1 MDELSIE
8 ELTIP
13 ASLDSPEAD
22 DFRATVEVRNVCERE
37 GYGTDEFAFS
47 AEELLP
53 TWQNLDHEPKRLL
66 AARVRGEIVARGIFE
81 RQADGDSE
89 SAWIQVQVHPDY
101 RRLGIGTALSDRLE
115 GMAVEAGKRKV
126 IVYAVSKDGPGE
138 RLEPPT
144 GFGSV
149 PLGNPEVRFLLGR
162 GYTLEQVERGS
173 RLALPIDPAEL
184 EERFAAAQAASGPD
198 YRLHTWI
205 DRTPERWREDM
216 VTLYTRMSTDA
227 PSAGLEEPEDVWTV
241 ERLVDTEERASRSPR
256 SELVAVVE
264 HAPSGR
270 LVGYTE
276 LSVPAE
282 TERPVTQEDTL
293 VLREHRGHRLGMLL
307 KVGNLLHLQRERPGH
322 PAVTTFNAEE
332 NRHML
337 NVNEAVGFVPMA
349 YEGGWKK
356 VLDAPPPD
364 VTVPEA

>member
-1 MDELSIE
+1 MDEFSID

-13 ASLDSPEAD
+13 SKLDAPEAD
-22 DFRATVEVRNVCERE
+22 DFRATVEVRNACERE
-37 GYGTDEFAFS
+37 GYGTDEFAYS

-66 AARVRGEIVARGIFE
+66 AARVRGEIVARGIYE
-81 RQADGDSE
+81 TQADGDSE

-115 GMAVEAGKRKV
+115 DLAAQAGKRKV
-126 IVYAVSKDGPGE
+126 IVYAVSRDGPGE

-149 PLGNPEVRFLLGR
+149 PLANPEVRFLLGR

-173 RLALPIDPAEL
+173 RLALPIVGIDG
-184 EERFAAAQAASGPD
+184 RVAAAQMASGPD

-216 VTLYTRMSTDA
+216 ARLYTRMSTDA
-227 PSAGLEEPEDVWTV
+227 PTAGLEEPEDVWTV
-241 ERLVDTEERASRSPR
+241 ERLIDTEEKESRSPR
-256 SELVAVVE
+256 SELVAAVE
-264 HAPSGR
+264 HVPSGR

-282 TERPVTQEDTL
+282 TGRPISQEDTL

-307 KVGNLLHLQRERPGH
+307 KVGNLQHLQRERPGH
-322 PAVTTFNAEE
+322 PSVTTFNAEE

-337 NVNEAVGFVPMA
+337 DVNEAVGFVPIA
-349 YEGGWKK
+349 CEGGWKK

-364 VTVPEA
+364 VVVPDA

>member
-1 MDELSIE
+1 MDELRID

-13 ASLDSPEAD
+13 ASLDAPGAD
-22 DFRATVEVRNVCERE
+22 DFRATVDVRNACERD
-37 GYGTDEFAFS
+37 GYGSDDFAYS

-53 TWQNLDHEPKRLL
+53 GWQNLEHEPKRLL
-66 AARVRGEIVARGIFE
+66 AARVRGTIVARGVYE
-81 RQADGDSE
+81 TQPGEDAE
-89 SAWIQVQVHPDY
+89 AAWLQVQVHPDY
-101 RRLGIGTALSDRLE
+101 RGLGIGTALSDRLE
-115 GMAVEAGKRKV
+115 DIAAEAGKRRV
-126 IVYAVSKDGPGE
+126 LVYAVSKDAPGE

-144 GFGSV
+144 GSGSV

-173 RLALPIDPAEL
+173 RLPLPLDDRVL
-184 EERFAAAQAASGPD
+184 EERVSSAAQASGAD

-205 DRTPERWREDM
+205 DRTPERWRQDM

-241 ERLVDTEERASRSPR
+241 ERLIDTEEKESASPR
-256 SELVAVVE
+256 TMLVAAVE
-264 HAPSGR
+264 HVPSGR

-282 TERPVTQEDTL
+282 IDRPVSQEDTL
-293 VLREHRGHRLGMLL
+293 VLREHRGRRLGMLL

-322 PAVTTFNAEE
+322 PSVLTFNAEE

-337 NVNEAVGFVPMA
+337 SVNEAVGFEPIA

-356 VLDAPPPD
+356 VLDAPTTD
-364 VTVPEA
+364 VVVPEA